1 MRRGPWFRIIKERGM
16 NIVVFV
22 KRVPDTESK
31 IRIQHDTA
39 SIVEEGLSFVISPN
53 DEYAVEEGLRL
64 REARGGKVTAV
75 SLGGDETLTVLRK
88 ALAMGVDEA
97 VLIKDD
103 RKETYDG
110 LRVARI
116 LAAAVKA
123 RFADSDLLLFG
134 RLSVGADN
142 AQVPAM
148 TAELLGWPQATVV
161 TKLAIE
167 GQTGT
172 AEREIEG
179 AVEKVAFALPAVVS
193 AQKGLNEPR
202 YETLKGIMAAKKK
215 TIPVVTPAELG
226 LRPEDIVPRVEI
238 LGLNTPPAK
247 AGGRMIN
254 GTPEEAARELV
265 RLLRE
270 EAKVI

>member
-1 MRRGPWFRIIKERGM
+1 M

-22 KRVPDTESK
+22 KRVPDTESR
-31 IRIQHDTA
+31 IRIQHETA
-39 SIVEEGLSFVISPN
+39 AIVEEGLNFVISPN

-64 REARGGKVTAV
+64 REAGGGKVTAV
-75 SLGGDETLTVLRK
+75 SLGGDEILPVLRK
-88 ALAMGVDEA
+88 CLAMGVDEA
-97 VLIKDD
+97 LLIKDD

-123 RFADSDLLLFG
+123 RFAEADLLLFG

-161 TKLAIE
+161 TKLLIE
-167 GQTGT
+167 GRSGAAQ
-172 AEREIEG
+172 REIEG
-179 AVEKVAFALPAVVS
+179 AVEKVAFTLPAVVS

-226 LRPEDIVPRVEI
+226 LTAEDIAPRVEI
-238 LGLNTPPAK
+238 LGLETPPAK
-247 AGGRMIN
+247 AGGKMIG

-265 RLLRE
+265 RLLRD